1 MTVTPHLPIGHAPSA
16 TTAEIDGQLV
26 ALDIESGTCFGLN
39 RVATRI
45 WHMLEVPRTASE
57 VSAEL
62 ALIYDIDEGT
72 CEAQTLELLNELVEI
87 GLACPVPQT
96 ATSAYA

>member
-1 MTVTPHLPIGHAPSA
+1 MTVTPDLPVGHAASA

-45 WHMLEVPRTASE
+45 WHMLDEPRSARQ

-62 ALIYDIDEGT
+62 VRTFEIDPAT
-72 CEAQTLELLNELVEI
+72 CEAQTLELLRELVDI
-87 GLACPVPQT
+87 GLARPMP
-96 ATSAYA
+96 AAIAPALA

>member
-1 MTVTPHLPIGHAPSA
+1 MIITPDLPIGHAATA

-45 WHMLEVPRTASE
+45 WHMLEQPRSARQISADLIEIYEVDVATAE
-57 VSAEL
+57 AETL
-62 ALIYDIDEGT
+62 NLLDELI
-72 CEAQTLELLNELVEI
+72 QI
-87 GLACPVPQT
+87 GLACPAPQSVS
-96 ATSAYA
+96 AAYA